1 MKNQND
7 LIGLIVAIVVG
18 LGGISTF
25 AFFMK
30 PTVPAVTAPAPVNTT
45 EAALPQ
51 GSVTYVTALPGGGG
65 GTGGGGGFGA
75 PAGGRP
81 GGGSPVAGMQ
91 SSGSAGGFAPSRP
104 GSAGSSKPGVSAQG
118 PGGGK

>member
-18 LGGISTF
+18 LGGIATF

-30 PTVPAVTAPAPVNTT
+30 PEVPNVAAPAPVNTT

-51 GSVTYVTALPGGGG
+51 GSVTFVTALPGGGTG
-65 GTGGGGGFGA
+65 AGGGGGFG
-75 PAGGRP
+75 GGRP
-81 GGGSPVAGMQ
+81 SGFGGGAMGAGARGGGGGSSVAGIQ
-91 SSGSAGGFAPSRP
+91 SSGSSAPTAAGM
-104 GSAGSSKPGVSAQG
+104 
-118 PGGGK
+118 GGQK